1 MNIKPRSSKHWKKQG
16 SNLQKSSTGEHFPEI
31 ELFTIM
37 AENLNIAKPVMSA
50 IIDSNMNNVDFYL
63 DGGFLWKK
71 IHTQGITTI
80 IRIIT

>member
-1 MNIKPRSSKHWKKQG
+1 
-16 SNLQKSSTGEHFPEI
+16 
-31 ELFTIM
+31 M